1 MEDKNPIQVAG
12 RLFGMLEMLA
22 ARGPMSLA
30 EMAQELELNKSTA
43 HRVASSLQYMG
54 YVRQNEDTARY
65 ELTFRI
71 AGIAEQMREHTDIL
85 GQVRPFLAQLAGR
98 TGETVHLVRRE
109 GAQMV
114 YIDKVESE
122 ANSVRMISQI
132 GSTIPFYRSGVGKA
146 VAACLPARTVR
157 MLWDQCRIE
166 RMTPYTI
173 TDYDEFIR
181 TLEDVRRRGYALDNE
196 ENETGVRCIAAVLR
210 LGEEEPSY
218 AFSISV
224 PISRMDNARIRE
236 LSAYVL
242 DTQAQIERQ
251 LMGPETY
258 QSSSS

>member
-1 MEDKNPIQVAG
+1 MEDRNPIQVAG
-12 RLFGMLEMLA
+12 RLFGMLELLA

-54 YVRQNEDTARY
+54 YVRQEEETAKY

-71 AGIAEQMREHTDIL
+71 AGLTEQMRAHTDIL
-85 GQVRPFLAQLAGR
+85 GQVRPFLSQLAER

-114 YIDKVESE
+114 YIDKVES
-122 ANSVRMISQI
+122 AVNSVRMISQI
-132 GSTIPFYRSGVGKA
+132 GSSIPFYRSGVGKA
-146 VAACLPARTVR
+146 VAACLPERTVR
-157 MLWDQCRIE
+157 MLWDQCSIV

-173 TDYDEFIR
+173 TDYGEF
-181 TLEDVRRRGYALDNE
+181 LEVLAEVRHRGYALDNE

-210 LGEEEPSY
+210 LGEQEPVY

-224 PISRMDNARIRE
+224 PISRMDNSRIRE
-236 LSAYVL
+236 LSGYVL
-242 DTQAQIERQ
+242 ETQAQIERQ
-251 LMGPETY
+251 LMGDAGDTEI
-258 QSSSS
+258 